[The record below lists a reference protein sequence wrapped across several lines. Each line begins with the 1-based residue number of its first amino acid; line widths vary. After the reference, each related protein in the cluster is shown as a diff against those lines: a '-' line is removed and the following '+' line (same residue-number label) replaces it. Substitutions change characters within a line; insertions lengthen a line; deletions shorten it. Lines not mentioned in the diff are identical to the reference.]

1 MADFSITGEVRLNS
15 DPAEKSTSKWTV
27 AAGNMIADFAKK
39 AASEL
44 GKVVQS
50 GVDYNASMESYL
62 TNFKVM
68 LGNEE
73 LAATKLAELRKMAAA
88 TPFALSDLTDGTQT
102 LLQFGIAADDTTD
115 VLKQLGDISLG
126 NADKL
131 QTLVR
136 AYGKM
141 SSAQKVTLENV
152 NMMIDAGFNP
162 LNQICDATGESM
174 SDLYKRISDGRVS
187 FEELQYAVQAATSEG
202 GQFYNGMLEASQTF
216 SGRMSTL
223 KDNVA
228 ALTGEL
234 TSGLFAALG
243 DLVVKLNEVVTSFL
257 DSDEKMA
264 QLKDT
269 IGIATS
275 VVAAAGAAFLA
286 YKGYV
291 ALATAAEVAHT
302 VATTAMTAAN
312 AAAEAGATGLA
323 LAQAALNAVIS
334 ANPVALLVSALA
346 ALATGLVTAYK
357 TSETFRSAVNS
368 AFSTVKNI
376 AQSAIGTVVDWIN
389 DLVAK
394 IEGAAAALANLKN
407 GIGAAAD
414 AYNTAYNNAINNYN
428 QRKSAKQWNNSHKD
442 LEWDDDNGWVPKGT
456 SSSGNGSSRAGRQT
470 AVNPYPAI
478 ASGAKKASKAT
489 KEAAAEVVKS
499 ISDTTTEID
508 GKITRTTENI
518 TETLSNGKTQQK
530 QVITETSRQM
540 VEGVLKDIK
549 TITEVDEKGKK
560 TVKQT
565 METVREVAKTVTAT
579 TSGVVDGI
587 QTSTKTVT
595 ETLTDGTETQKKVVT
610 ETYDDV
616 VDGALVTVERVKTIA
631 ADGTEE
637 VAETIKESSIKSFDD
652 LWKELQTHANTG
664 LLGTFDDLY
673 TAVKNK
679 DWKSIGLWAANAI
692 YGGLTAEQ
700 KKQVN
705 DFALGLVDKLNEA
718 LGNAQTALVQKGID
732 IGAQICKGLTSGF
745 GEVWTQAKT
754 LGTQLTGI
762 FKGLKA
768 PLSSAALAISQGLSG
783 GLLSSFPAIY
793 AGVGTMVGT
802 IGAAFEGMMT
812 AIASALNATVFGI
825 PMGVIVAGAAVAL
838 GVAIAAICASLGAS
852 KKSPPSTG
860 GGSASGG
867 SGSGGISGDI
877 DISTGTGSLEDAI
890 NANTKALEKTNAAL
904 ADMIRQAGTLVLS
917 DNMRLGSTVAA
928 SGTARVAAAANNYHR
943 EGDTNI
949 TQNIYSKAQTAAD
962 LQREARW
969 EADRAKAQR
978 R

>member
-73 LAATKLAELRKMAAA
+73 LAAAKLSELRKMAAS
-88 TPFALSDLTDGTQT
+88 TPFALSDLTEGTQT
-102 LLQFGIAADDTTD
+102 LLQFGIAADDTTG

-223 KDNVA
+223 KDNVS

-243 DLVVKLNEVVTSFL
+243 DLVVKLNDVITSFL
-257 DSDEKMA
+257 DSDEKMD

-291 ALATAAEVAHT
+291 AFATAAEVAHT

-357 TSETFRSAVNS
+357 TSETFRNAVNS
-368 AFSTVKNI
+368 ACSAVKNI

-428 QRKSAKQWNNSHKD
+428 QRKSAKQWDNSHKD

-456 SSSGNGSSRAGRQT
+456 SSSGNGSSRAGSQT
-470 AVNPYPAI
+470 AANPYPAI

-508 GKITRTTENI
+508 GKITRTTENV
-518 TETLSNGKTQQK
+518 TETLSNGKAQQK

-549 TITEVDEKGKK
+549 TITEVDEKGQK

-579 TSGVVDGI
+579 TSGIVDDI

-595 ETLTDGTETQKKVVT
+595 ETLTDGTETQKRVIT
-610 ETYDDV
+610 QTYDDV

-637 VAETIKESSIKSFDD
+637 VAETIKEASIKSFDD
-652 LWKELQTHANTG
+652 LWKELQTHADTG
-664 LLGTFDDLY
+664 LLGTFDSLY

-692 YGGLTAEQ
+692 YGGLTADQ
-700 KKQVN
+700 KKKVN

-762 FKGLKA
+762 FQGLKA

-793 AGVGTMVGT
+793 ASVGSMVGT

-852 KKSPPSTG
+852 RKSPPRPG
-860 GGSASGG
+860 GGSGSGG
-867 SGSGGISGDI
+867 GSSGGISGDI

-890 NANTKALEKTNAAL
+890 NANTKALTQTNAAL
-904 ADMIRQAGTLVLS
+904 ADMIRQAGSLVLS
-917 DNMRLGSTVAA
+917 DNTRLGNTVAA
-928 SGTARVAAAANNYHR
+928 SGTARVAAAANSYNR